1 MNVTGASGL
10 TPARVVTRKALGAVD
25 GNVVCGGGNKMMN
38 EFLDER
44 QLADPETE
52 ESWETGSHNHSAIQ
66 ANLTYLLKRAETYS
80 VYTELSLDTTTLDPQ
95 KFKFKDEIKPDVCVY
110 PKRGLIRPFDI
121 LKMSEMPLLAIEV
134 LSPKQSAYEILEKFA
149 AYFALGVKS
158 CWLVDPLTAVVSVY
172 SSLNAHQNFTAGEVV
187 DRVIGL
193 QLAFDEIFE

>member
-1 MNVTGASGL
+1 
-10 TPARVVTRKALGAVD
+10 
-25 GNVVCGGGNKMMN
+25 MN
-38 EFLDER
+38 EFLADW
-44 QLADPETE
+44 QLADPSTE
-52 ESWETGSHNHSAIQ
+52 KSWGMGSHNHSAIQ
-66 ANLTYLLKRAETYS
+66 ANLTYLLKRAEKYS
-80 VYTELSLDTTTLDPQ
+80 VYTELSLDTTTLDQQ

-172 SSLNAHQNFTAGEVV
+172 SALDSHQNFTAGEVV
-187 DRVIGL
+187 DSVIEL
-193 QLAFDEIFE
+193 RLPFNEIFE

>member
-1 MNVTGASGL
+1 MFNEVL
-10 TPARVVTRKALGAVD
+10 T
-25 GNVVCGGGNKMMN
+25 
-38 EFLDER
+38 ER
-44 QLADPETE
+44 QLAEAETE
-52 ESWETGSHNHSAIQ
+52 GSWEMGSHNHSAIQ
-66 ANLTYLLKRAETYS
+66 ANITYLLKRAEKYS

-172 SSLNAHQNFTAGEVV
+172 SALDAHQNFTVGEVV
-187 DRVIGL
+187 DPVIGL
-193 QLAFDEIFE
+193 QLPFDEIFE

>member
-1 MNVTGASGL
+1 MF
-10 TPARVVTRKALGAVD
+10 
-25 GNVVCGGGNKMMN
+25 N
-38 EFLDER
+38 EFLAEP
-44 QLADPETE
+44 QLAEPEME
-52 ESWETGSHNHSAIQ
+52 ESWEMGSHNHSAIQ
-66 ANLTYLLKRAETYS
+66 ANITYLLKRVEKYS

-172 SSLNAHQNFTAGEVV
+172 SALDVHQNFTVGEVV
-187 DRVIGL
+187 DSVIGL
-193 QLAFDEIFE
+193 RVPFDEIFE

>member
-1 MNVTGASGL
+1 MS
-10 TPARVVTRKALGAVD
+10 
-25 GNVVCGGGNKMMN
+25 
-38 EFLDER
+38 EFLADW
-44 QLADPETE
+44 QLAAPETE
-52 ESWETGSHNHSAIQ
+52 ESWGIGSHNHSAIQ
-66 ANLTYLLKRAETYS
+66 ANITYLLKRAEKYS

-149 AYFALGVKS
+149 AYFTLGVKS

-172 SSLNAHQNFTAGEVV
+172 SALDTHQNFTVGEVV
-187 DRVIGL
+187 DPVIGL
-193 QLAFDEIFE
+193 RLPFSEIFE

>member
-1 MNVTGASGL
+1 MFNEVLAERR
-10 TPARVVTRKALGAVD
+10 PAET
-25 GNVVCGGGNKMMN
+25 
-38 EFLDER
+38 
-44 QLADPETE
+44 ETE
-52 ESWETGSHNHSAIQ
+52 ESGEMGSHNHSAIQ
-66 ANLTYLLKRAETYS
+66 ANITYLLKRAEKYS

-172 SSLNAHQNFTAGEVV
+172 SALDVHQNFTAGEVV
-187 DRVIGL
+187 DPVIGL
-193 QLAFDEIFE
+193 QLPFDEIFE